1 MVNEQLYA
9 GLKPGQ
15 YLQVGSNIKAVTS
28 INELSAWLGDGTTR
42 NPSPQQLAGIVA
54 WVFIAL
60 RKRRAQINQTP
71 ISWHRGDDE
80 LEAEALL
87 EFDPLF
93 QMARVDKAVEVG
105 GVAYLHKLRGGRNQI
120 VGLRWLDPDTIEP
133 DDSSVGTKGYT
144 LYYRHN
150 NGQRISIPADDII
163 RIYLPGLRELA
174 PDVSAGQASSREAQ
188 IIYGMAKT
196 LDSFFETGGLP
207 VLWVDVAAASA
218 LESVIRQ
225 LKERWN
231 RLLKREG
238 DGTNKLIVTS
248 GGSTVTTI
256 SLAPEQLD
264 TTNISQDKADA
275 ILSAFGV
282 PAALVHKDVNR
293 AEAELKAEQFADDIV
308 GRLRL
313 YMRIINNDKDV
324 KGLGLSLVAH
334 PERMEVNQRRLL
346 MQAEAVSRLVGSPV
360 MTLSEGREWLGLA
373 PQALER
379 PADVAQPVPSMGITE
394 REVLNG
400 AQMRGAIDIIA
411 SYNRGVFPRDNA
423 VLMIET
429 FFNLP
434 REMADKIVP
443 ATPGNVDSGSTI
455 SEPSKAWKDD
465 MSALRKFIKNGH
477 HRLRWFKSNELADSE
492 IMAEIMELDP
502 MYLRAKTVYP

>member
-1 MVNEQLYA
+1 MVNKQLYA

-28 INELSAWLGDGTTR
+28 INELAAWLGDGTTR

-105 GVAYLHKLRGGRNQI
+105 GVAYLHKLRGGRGQL

-133 DDSSVGTKGYT
+133 DGKSVDRTGYT
-144 LYYRHN
+144 QYIRHI
-150 NGQRISIPADDII
+150 NGQQIPLPADDII

-188 IIYGMAKT
+188 IIHGMAKT
-196 LDSFFETGGLP
+196 LDGFFESGGLP
-207 VLWVDVAAASA
+207 VLWVDVAATGP
-218 LESVIRQ
+218 LESVINQ
-225 LKERWN
+225 LKERWR
-231 RLLKREG
+231 RLLRREG

-275 ILSAFGV
+275 ILAAFGV
-282 PAALVHKDVNR
+282 PGALVHKDVNR

-334 PERMEVNQRRLL
+334 PDRMEVYQRRELL
-346 MQAEAVSRLVGSPV
+346 QAEALQRLTGAPV
-360 MTLSEGREWLGLA
+360 MTINEARERL
-373 PQALER
+373 ALE
-379 PADVAQPVPSMGITE
+379 PVPGGDE
-394 REVLNG
+394 
-400 AQMRGAIDIIA
+400 IA
-411 SYNRGVFPRDNA
+411 RPDQGFG
-423 VLMIET
+423 M
-429 FFNLP
+429 LP
-434 REMADKIVP
+434 GLTAPVP
-443 ATPGNVDSGSTI
+443 D
-455 SEPSKAWKDD
+455 SEPSKAWKAEL
-465 MSALRKFIKNGH
+465 SALRKFIKNGQ
-477 HRLRWFKSNELADSE
+477 HRVRWFKSNELTDSE
-492 IMAEIMELDP
+492 IMTEIMELDP